1 MSVTGMRE
9 ARQAI
14 LSRSQAQAMAALA
27 APGMLQEELRRLA
40 ANHRPEWSGRR
51 PMRSSA
57 DTRRGLCHGLGYTTT
72 SMLSST
78 KQLNFDVLIMVEN
91 RLPGS
96 RAKAAQGGAGAAGC

>member
-14 LSRSQAQAMAALA
+14 LHRSQAQAMAALA
-27 APGMLQEELRRLA
+27 APGVLEEELRRLA

-57 DTRRGLCHGLGYTTT
+57 DTCRGLCHGLGLCARKTT
-72 SMLSST
+72 
-78 KQLNFDVLIMVEN
+78 
-91 RLPGS
+91 
-96 RAKAAQGGAGAAGC
+96 

>member
-14 LSRSQAQAMAALA
+14 LNLNRSQAQAMAALA

-72 SMLSST
+72 
-78 KQLNFDVLIMVEN
+78 
-91 RLPGS
+91 
-96 RAKAAQGGAGAAGC
+96 